1 MRRCI
6 WKFVTAI
13 VASVLLSIFLH
24 EKICDSEY
32 GLLGQKKIIV
42 QQMVQ
47 QQLSSEIKNHLESFK
62 EMQKTSPLLQHTKY
76 KLLAGSSPHGKTLL
90 TVGISSMQHPHGSHL
105 LDTLHSLFRATS
117 EAELECIV
125 VLVHLSDADPEWL
138 LKTADSILKLFAS
151 HIRSRRLLV
160 VSGLLGDSSLSRP
173 VKLNY
178 SSPCAELYSRQ
189 REGHALLMNF
199 ASQLSE
205 YFLLLEDNTQFA
217 PNFVSA
223 IYWTL
228 LAWKEERWVVLE
240 FSSLDSGKVLHTSD
254 LSLLTSMRLLF
265 PVSTPMH
272 LLLSKF
278 HLLLGQRAPISFA
291 PSLFSH
297 PFKDLSSQDTCCFE
311 EEEERYDN
319 LEEPDNPFATIYTN
333 MTLFTGFKHPHYTNL
348 LNRINFLTQNVLPGD
363 TYTLVFDFPHNVVEI
378 QVLTGIGPRKLH
390 HLEHGQVELGYEPVL
405 DGIGCAH
412 YVLLGPLVQGKCH
425 QRVFSNVG
433 FMGAVRCIRL
443 LVTAPQWSYVDI
455 RQINVW
461 TKSEGREE

>member
-1 MRRCI
+1 MPSCLRRYI
-6 WKFVTAI
+6 VIFVI
-13 VASVLLSIFLH
+13 FIILGFVFQEEKENVEHSIS
-24 EKICDSEY
+24 K
-32 GLLGQKKIIV
+32 QKKIIV

-47 QQLSSEIKNHLESFK
+47 QQLSSEINNHLESFK

-76 KLLAGSSPHGKTLL
+76 KLLAGSSPHGKRLL

-138 LKTADSILKLFAS
+138 LKTADSILKLFAL

-254 LSLLTSMRLLF
+254 LSRFTSFFLLF
-265 PVSTPMH
+265 PEDAPTH

-278 HLLLGQRAPISFA
+278 HHFLGQTVPIRFSI
-291 PSLFSH
+291 SLFH
-297 PFKDLSSQDTCCFE
+297 HMGNKSQLDDTCFP
-311 EEEERYDN
+311 
-319 LEEPDNPFATIYTN
+319 LEQDKVFGEADNPVATVHTSMHSLWNVIPQYAYILN
-333 MTLFTGFKHPHYTNL
+333 EEYYSTLDPVEGNHFTVV
-348 LNRINFLTQNVLPGD
+348 LNKPQRVTRIA
-363 TYTLVFDFPHNVVEI
+363 
-378 QVLTGIGPRKLH
+378 VLTGSADQGLYQLNKGHVL
-390 HLEHGQVELGYEPVL
+390 LGSEPL
-405 DGIGCAH
+405 GDSRGCAR
-412 YVLLGPLVQGKCH
+412 YTLLGPLVDGKLD
-425 QRVFSNVG
+425 QRVFYEEGSGRELN
-433 FMGAVRCIRL
+433 CIQL
-443 LVTAPQWSYVDI
+443 LVLESQESWLLI
-455 RQINVW
+455 KQIKVW
-461 TKSEGREE
+461 VEPEEDEI